1 MGFPIYPVRRSEG
14 EEYMTRTRKEEL
26 VAEMTA
32 EFKDAGA
39 IIICDYK
46 GMTVE
51 NLEIVRNLAKD
62 EDTKV
67 KVIKNKLAAIALE
80 NAGCEAIDFKD
91 TNLVIWGDTQVLPCK
106 IADKAATQFKDSFAI
121 KTGLIEG
128 KVASMETIN
137 AMAKLPTRDELI
149 GMLLNVW
156 NAPVQN
162 FTIGLQA
169 LADKKESEA

>member
-1 MGFPIYPVRRSEG
+1 
-14 EEYMTRTRKEEL
+14 MTRTRKEEL
-26 VAEMTA
+26 VAEMTEA
-32 EFKDAGA
+32 FKSAGA

-67 KVIKNKLAAIALE
+67 QVVKNKLARIALK
-80 NAGCEAIDFKD
+80 NAGCEDVEFTD
-91 TNLVIWGDTQVLPCK
+91 TNLVIWGDAQVTPCK
-106 IADKAATQFKDSFAI
+106 IADKAATDFKDTFSI
-121 KTGLIEG
+121 KTGLLQGE
-128 KVASMETIN
+128 VASMETIN
-137 AMAKLPTRDELI
+137 AMAKLPTRDVLL

-162 FTIGLQA
+162 FTIGMDA
-169 LADKKESEA
+169 LSKKLEEEA

>member
-1 MGFPIYPVRRSEG
+1 
-14 EEYMTRTRKEEL
+14 MTRTRKEEL

-39 IIICDYK
+39 IIVCDYK

-67 KVIKNKLAAIALE
+67 QVVKNKLARIALK
-80 NAGCEAIDFKD
+80 NAGCEDVEFTD
-91 TNLVIWGDTQVLPCK
+91 TNLVIWGDAQVTPCK
-106 IADKAATQFKDSFAI
+106 IADKAATDFKETFSI
-121 KTGLIEG
+121 KTGLIKGE
-128 KVASMETIN
+128 VADMATIN
-137 AMAKLPTRDELI
+137 AMAKLPTRDVLL

-162 FTIGLQA
+162 FTIGMDA
-169 LADKKESEA
+169 LSKKLEEEA

>member
-1 MGFPIYPVRRSEG
+1 
-14 EEYMTRTRKEEL
+14 MTRTRKEEL
-26 VAEMTA
+26 VSEMTA
-32 EFKDAGA
+32 AFKDAGA
-39 IIICDYK
+39 IIVCDYK

-51 NLEIVRNLAKD
+51 NLEVVRNLAKD

-67 KVIKNKLAAIALE
+67 KVIKNRLARIALK
-80 NAGCEAIDFKD
+80 NAGCEDIELKD
-91 TNLVIWGDTQVLPCK
+91 TNLVIWGKTQVLPCK
-106 IADKAATQFKDSFAI
+106 IADKAATQFKNSFVI

-128 KVASMETIN
+128 KVASMDTIM

-162 FTIGLQA
+162 FTIGMQA
-169 LADKKESEA
+169 LARKKEEEN

>member
-1 MGFPIYPVRRSEG
+1 
-14 EEYMTRTRKEEL
+14 MTRTRKEEL

-39 IIICDYK
+39 IIVCDYK

-51 NLEIVRNLAKD
+51 NLEVVRNLAKD
-62 EDTKV
+62 EEIKV
-67 KVIKNKLAAIALE
+67 QVVKNKLAAIALQ

-91 TNLVIWGDTQVLPCK
+91 TNLVIWGDAQVTPCK
-106 IADKAATQFKDSFAI
+106 IADKAATDFKNTFSI
-121 KTGLIEG
+121 KTGLIQGE
-128 KVASMETIN
+128 VASLETIN

-162 FTIGLQA
+162 FTIGLNA
-169 LADKKESEA
+169 LAAKKEEEA

>member
-1 MGFPIYPVRRSEG
+1 
-14 EEYMTRTRKEEL
+14 MTRTRKEEL

-39 IIICDYK
+39 IIVCDYK

-67 KVIKNKLAAIALE
+67 QVVKNRLAAIALQ
-80 NAGCEAIDFKD
+80 NAGCEAVDFKD
-91 TNLVIWGDTQVLPCK
+91 TNLVIWGDAQVTPCK
-106 IADKAATQFKDSFAI
+106 IADKAATDFTDSFSI
-121 KTGLIEG
+121 KTGLIKGE
-128 KVASMETIN
+128 VADMATIN
-137 AMAKLPTRDELI
+137 AMAKLPTRDVLL

-162 FTIGLQA
+162 FTIGMSA
-169 LADKKESEA
+169 LATKKEEEA

>member
-1 MGFPIYPVRRSEG
+1 
-14 EEYMTRTRKEEL
+14 MTRARKAEL

-32 EFKDAGA
+32 EFKEAGA
-39 IIICDYK
+39 IIVCNYK

-67 KVIKNKLAAIALE
+67 KVVKNKLAAIALE
-80 NAGCEAIDFKD
+80 NAGCEALDFKD
-91 TNLVIWGDTQVLPCK
+91 TNLVIWGDSQILPCK
-106 IADKAATQFKDSFAI
+106 ISDKAATQFKETFSI

-137 AMAKLPTRDELI
+137 AMAKLPSRDELI

-162 FTIGLQA
+162 FTIGMDA
-169 LADKKESEA
+169 LAKKLEEEA

>member
-1 MGFPIYPVRRSEG
+1 M
-14 EEYMTRTRKEEL
+14 
-26 VAEMTA
+26 
-32 EFKDAGA
+32 
-39 IIICDYK
+39 
-46 GMTVE
+46 
-51 NLEIVRNLAKD
+51 
-62 EDTKV
+62 
-67 KVIKNKLAAIALE
+67 IALE
-80 NAGCEAIDFKD
+80 NAGCEAMDLKD

-106 IADKAATQFKDSFAI
+106 IADKAATQFKDNFKI

-128 KVASMETIN
+128 EVASMDTIN

-162 FTIGLQA
+162 FTIGLKA